1 MRYNYYTC
9 EYATS
14 LEEAFNLVSNKT
26 YKIGTIPSISLFKD
40 VFDTNNYDLCNYM
53 LRTLTIQKEFQNK
66 LCAVCHIDNT
76 TRP

>member
-1 MRYNYYTC
+1 MFRPL
-9 EYATS
+9 APIILAS
-14 LEEAFNLVSNKT
+14 K
-26 YKIGTIPSISLFKD
+26 FKD